1 MHISRTHTTQEDG
14 AQVAPDTMLETLVH
28 SDGTII
34 RRFDSKAALDRSSPA
49 ASAAAAAAAAAAGGG
64 GAGGFGTGGEPKKKS
79 KSRVERVSTVSQSGS
94 IRSRSASELLEAD
107 IADLESGGGAD
118 GDELASM
125 MIDGGGGGRS
135 TRSRTKR
142 QLKKHESVH
151 YLDARET
158 ELDQRVGGGGGGQ
171 GQGGT
176 GGGGNTKTT
185 VVLGLLTRRRRGK
198 KGHTLPSDTTRQLLM
213 KLKEGERAEL
223 VDRDT
228 FLGDAVP
235 ALFSIR
241 AKRLKLRLSGSAR
254 KSQAAVQIS
263 SRFRSNPAVFY
274 RAALRQ
280 RGDQSR
286 F

>member
-1 MHISRTHTTQEDG
+1 
-14 AQVAPDTMLETLVH
+14 
-28 SDGTII
+28 
-34 RRFDSKAALDRSSPA
+34 
-49 ASAAAAAAAAAAGGG
+49 
-64 GAGGFGTGGEPKKKS
+64 
-79 KSRVERVSTVSQSGS
+79 VERVSTVSQSGS

-235 ALFSIR
+235 ALFNIR
-241 AKRLKLRLSGSAR
+241 AKTAETSAIR
-254 KSQAAVQIS
+254 VS
-263 SRFRSNPAVFY
+263 
-274 RAALRQ
+274 
-280 RGDQSR
+280 
-286 F
+286 